1 MAGNN
6 YDDIARIL
14 KEAVRRYPDDAFDD
28 TRRLKGLLSDHL
40 TGLNNEIN
48 IIIGALDEGIPE
60 QLKTSG
66 EQGVDITVNRLTER
80 LEETKGIRGDI
91 AKSAVIAIAHAMD
104 ITELPSSSVATISQT
119 SQRQTDMPSLDGS
132 DLNNG
137 QGGADDWV
145 GVSEVV
151 EKNRQGG
158 KTGGGATGG
167 QSSLPGGLND
177 LVEKAKK
184 QPLLIG
190 VAAAAV
196 AGVLYIN
203 SQSTTPQPPPGPQP
217 SPQPSPQPNPTPP
230 PNPQPNPTP
239 PPNPQPQPNPT
250 PPPNPQPNPSPNP
263 KPFRGGPAPSPGPSA
278 NFYFADDNR
287 NVWRPAPQHAGQGYG
302 AFTAQISGQN
312 VVMKSRPTGRSSF
325 SFTVYNQAGQ
335 KVFTGTAKASDATH
349 FKYSFQGS
357 GQRGQGTWHVNHMPN

>member
-48 IIIGALDEGIPE
+48 IIIGALEEGIPD

-104 ITELPSSSVATISQT
+104 LSELPSSSVATISKT
-119 SQRQTDMPSLDGS
+119 SQRQTDMPPLNDP
-132 DLNNG
+132 DLNSPE
-137 QGGADDWV
+137 GGSDDWV

-151 EKNRQGG
+151 EEAPRER
-158 KTGGGATGG
+158 KTGGGNTGG
-167 QSSLPGGLND
+167 PSSLPGGLND
-177 LVEKAKK
+177 LVEKVKK

-196 AGVLYIN
+196 AGVLYF
-203 SQSTTPQPPPGPQP
+203 SGESSTPQPPPGPQP
-217 SPQPSPQPNPTPP
+217 SPQPSPP

-239 PPNPQPQPNPT
+239 PPNPQPN
-250 PPPNPQPNPSPNP
+250 PPPNPQPNPPPNP
-263 KPFRGGPAPSPGPSA
+263 KPFRGGPAPTPGPAA

-302 AFTAQISGQN
+302 AFSARISGQN
-312 VVMKSRPTGRSSF
+312 VIMKSRPTGQSSF

-335 KVFTGTAKASDATH
+335 KVFTGSAKASDATH
-349 FKYSFQGS
+349 FKYSFQGN